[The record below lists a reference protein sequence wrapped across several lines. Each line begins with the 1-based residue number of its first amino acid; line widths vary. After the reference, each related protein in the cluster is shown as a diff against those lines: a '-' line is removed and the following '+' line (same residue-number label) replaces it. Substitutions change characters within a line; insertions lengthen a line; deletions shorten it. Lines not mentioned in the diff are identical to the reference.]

1 MEMKKVMTSKQ
12 ENYSQTAVYY
22 IYRYISLYTAIEFCL
37 FVHQ

>member
-1 MEMKKVMTSKQ
+1 MEMKKVMTCKH

-22 IYRYISLYTAIEFCL
+22 TAIYHTAIEFCL